1 MNRSEMN
8 TQRRKKRQSRRIVS
22 QEPEIIESVYPDWVF
37 PKKEDPKLNAILDA
51 KINHDHPLIT
61 QHHEKKESNMI
72 IDSILALTCADA
84 DIDLAGYEKESLK
97 G

>member
-1 MNRSEMN
+1 M
-8 TQRRKKRQSRRIVS
+8 
-22 QEPEIIESVYPDWVF
+22 F

>member
-1 MNRSEMN
+1 M
-8 TQRRKKRQSRRIVS
+8 
-22 QEPEIIESVYPDWVF
+22 
-37 PKKEDPKLNAILDA
+37 NAILDA